1 MPEGNSIGTD
11 AVALA
16 AAVRAGTVSARE
28 VTEQHLEH
36 IGRINT
42 ELNAIVT
49 VAAES
54 ALLAADGIDARI
66 ARGERVGDLAGVP
79 FTVKDLIATAGVR
92 TTAGSHALANNVP
105 RVDAPA
111 VTRMRAEGA
120 ILIGKTNTPEF
131 GASGLT
137 HNDLFGYTVN
147 PLSPAGTKLSPGG
160 SSGGESAAIASGM
173 SVVGLG
179 TD

>member
-36 IGRINT
+36 IDRINT

-92 TTAGSHALANNVP
+92 
-105 RVDAPA
+105 
-111 VTRMRAEGA
+111 
-120 ILIGKTNTPEF
+120 
-131 GASGLT
+131 
-137 HNDLFGYTVN
+137 
-147 PLSPAGTKLSPGG
+147 
-160 SSGGESAAIASGM
+160 
-173 SVVGLG
+173 
-179 TD
+179 